1 MTRVGKTTS
10 GDRPLLTTCRGMFEI
25 CPRREYEPGA
35 CLKDSLSLLL
45 LLVLSAFPGFSG
57 AAEITVHA
65 DRNPA
70 VLQESLQLVFEATGA
85 VDDDPDFSPLEEDFE
100 ILSTS
105 ASTSMR
111 IANTRITRTKEWR
124 LTLLPQKT
132 GDLVIPAIS
141 FGKDKSPQASL
152 TVVQA
157 GTGAPGR
164 VSPDIFIE
172 AEAAPASAYVQAEVI
187 YRIKLY
193 RAVATSNET
202 LSEPAAVQGSA
213 IIEPLDADRSYNTL
227 VEGRRYGVFERSYAI
242 YPQVSGK
249 LLIPPVRFQGQL
261 SGTSPFSL
269 DPFGSGAR
277 TVVRQSEEVELQV
290 GPVPAAY
297 PGGHWLPAVDVKIT
311 EEWSKNPLEL
321 LPNEPVSRTLT
332 LTAQG
337 LTASQLPELQ
347 ELLPDGFRQYPD
359 QPELENGKTAGGITG
374 VRQQQNAIIPA
385 RPGEYT
391 LPEISL
397 PWWNTETQALE
408 YAVLPERRV
417 QVTTAAPE
425 AGIDLPLL
433 PAPDMDAQVREQ
445 AAPEAGETPAA
456 APDTAPGISIWQWLT
471 CVLALAWLATLA
483 YILKDRRRA
492 QAGRPPARDE
502 NVRDARNALERACR
516 DDDPERAKTA
526 LLQWAG
532 IRPQGSPVSSL
543 GHLEKQA
550 GDALAAEIRNLSRRL
565 YSRAVEPWRGAPLW
579 QAFLEEEKSAAGE
592 TAPERGRLEPLYRL

>member
-1 MTRVGKTTS
+1 MTRTGETTS
-10 GDRPLLTTCRGMFEI
+10 GDRFQI

-35 CLKDSLSLLL
+35 CLKDRLFVLL
-45 LLVLSAFPGFSG
+45 LLVLPAFPGFSG

-164 VSPDIFIE
+164 VSPDIFME
-172 AEAAPASAYVQAEVI
+172 VEAAPAPAYVQAEVV

-202 LSEPAAVQGSA
+202 LSEPAPVQGSA
-213 IIEPLDADRSYNTL
+213 IIEPLDADRSYDTL
-227 VEGRRYGVFERSYAI
+227 VEGRRYGVFERSYAL

-297 PGGHWLPAVDVKIT
+297 PGGHWLPAVGVKIT
-311 EEWSKNPLEL
+311 EQWSKNPLEL
-321 LPNEPVSRTLT
+321 LPNEPVTRTLA

-337 LTASQLPELQ
+337 LTASQLPELP

-359 QPELENGKTAGGITG
+359 QPELENGKTAEGITG
-374 VRQQQNAIIPA
+374 VRQQKSAIIPA
-385 RPGEYT
+385 RPGDYT

-397 PWWNTETQALE
+397 PWWNTETQTLE

-417 QVTTAAPE
+417 RVTAAAPE

-433 PAPDMDAQVREQ
+433 PAPEVDAQVREQ
-445 AAPEAGETPAA
+445 AGPEAPAA
-456 APDTAPGISIWQWLT
+456 ATEAAPGISTWQWLT
-471 CVLALAWLATLA
+471 CILGLAWLATLA

-492 QAGRPPARDE
+492 QAERLPAQDE
-502 NVRDARNALERACR
+502 NVRNARKALERACR
-516 DDDPERAKTA
+516 DDDPEQAKTA
-526 LLQWAG
+526 LLKWAKV
-532 IRPQGSPVSSL
+532 RPQGPPASSL

-565 YSRAVEPWRGAPLW
+565 YARSAEPWRGAPLW
-579 QAFLEEEKSAAGE
+579 QAFLEEEKSAAAA
-592 TAPERGRLEPLYRL
+592 TTPERGKLEPLYRL